1 MIYQRVTSKVKHVQD
16 NGGMIFKKTVIERTK
31 YSSEGPKKIDNEPG
45 DYLSGVFK
53 KIIRKLAD
61 YFFTTLDEETHI
73 IRKQDFVYF
82 PKIKCYIDIIFW
94 ANIY

>member
-31 YSSEGPKKIDNEPG
+31 YSSEGPKKIDNEHG

-53 KIIRKLAD
+53 KKL
-61 YFFTTLDEETHI
+61 
-73 IRKQDFVYF
+73 
-82 PKIKCYIDIIFW
+82 
-94 ANIY
+94 